1 MCKADSKVMKKLL
14 FPVLLMLVALTA
26 SAQKKE
32 VHILSIND
40 PHAAIDQFPRLG
52 YVADSLRALYPDLL
66 ILSAG
71 DNRSGDPI
79 NDMFDIPAYP
89 MVALMNQ
96 VGFHATAVGN
106 HEFDSNQD
114 GLARLINLS
123 AFSTLCANMEP
134 DAKWKMH
141 VKPYQKFDVGG
152 VIVGVLGVT
161 ALGSMGTPE
170 SHPMRLT
177 DIKFMD
183 PLETIKQYEF
193 LRKECD
199 VVLLLSHLG
208 YNDDVKFSA
217 QLPWVDIIVGGH
229 SHTQLEG
236 GEIHNGILITQN
248 MKSLKNATHSTLVLE
263 NGKVVGKKAERI
275 AIDKQ
280 GNKNATLAE
289 LVRFFSENP
298 AFRRVLAVA
307 ETPFDNNEELGC
319 MVCDA
324 YMAETGADLSYQN
337 AGGVRIDSHA
347 AGNMTVGDVMQMD
360 PFQND
365 AVEVSVTGKE
375 LADMLISCY
384 DNDKQR
390 FPYVG
395 GMSCDV
401 TINPA
406 DGKIKKL
413 VLFGKDGKKLNLKKT
428 YRVVSNS
435 YTVAVSPTSRADQGH
450 SIGITTPDLI
460 KNYLEHQGRISYQ
473 GKKCLNIIK

>member
-1 MCKADSKVMKKLL
+1 MKKLL

-79 NDMFDIPAYP
+79 NDMFEIPAYP

-114 GLARLINLS
+114 GLARLIDLS

-170 SHPMRLT
+170 SHPKRLT

-183 PLETIKQYEF
+183 PLETIKKYEF

-217 QLPWVDIIVGGH
+217 DLPWVDIIVGGH

-248 MKSLKNATHSTLVLE
+248 KKSLKNATHSTLVLE
-263 NGKVVGKKAERI
+263 NGKVVSKKAERI

-289 LVRFFSENP
+289 LVRYFSENP
-298 AFRRVLAVA
+298 AFKRVLAVA

-337 AGGVRIDSHA
+337 AGGVRIDSHT

-395 GMSCDV
+395 GMTCDV

-435 YTVAVSPTSRADQGH
+435 YTVAVSPTNRADQGH